1 MLTGKGRGGIHQM
14 STLVNEGG
22 GDQRLVNVDKFE
34 LFIRLINSNTKAIFL
49 NNLEISQ
56 GLVKNL
62 IRLTENFCYPGFLVK
77 YFCQRKRGRGV
88 RQMSTPVNKGEGGGQ
103 KYPKFCQRSL

>member
-1 MLTGKGRGGIHQM
+1 M

-22 GDQRLVNVDKFE
+22 RGDQRLVNVDKFE

-62 IRLTENFCYPGFLVK
+62 TNKYREFLLS
-77 YFCQRKRGRGV
+77 RILG
-88 RQMSTPVNKGEGGGQ
+88 
-103 KYPKFCQRSL
+103 

>member
-1 MLTGKGRGGIHQM
+1 M

-62 IRLTENFCYPGFLVK
+62 IKLTENFCYPGFLVK
-77 YFCQRKRGRGV
+77 YFCQRKRGRGGG
-88 RQMSTPVNKGEGGGQ
+88 SPNVNTCQQGGGWGS
-103 KYPKFCQRSL
+103 KIPKILST

>member
-1 MLTGKGRGGIHQM
+1 M

-62 IRLTENFCYPGFLVK
+62 IKLTENFCYPGFLVK
-77 YFCQRKRGRGV
+77 YLCQRKRG
-88 RQMSTPVNKGEGGGQ
+88 SPNVNTCQQEGGWGS
-103 KYPKFCQRSL
+103 KIPKILST